1 MLGLPLVTLIIFLPL
16 LGALAIACMRGE
28 GALIDRNAKSVA
40 LLTSLTVLLLVIMI
54 IKYFDTFSGGYQF
67 VEKYAWITFL
77 EHPIYYHVG
86 IDGISLVLIS
96 LTALLVP
103 IALIA
108 SRTIVKRVRSYLI
121 IFMILETMMMGTF
134 CAMDIFLFYIFF
146 EGVLIPMF
154 LIIGIWGGEN
164 RIYSTFKFFL
174 YTLFGSIFSLI
185 AIISIYFTVGSTAIE
200 AAVSYPFSF
209 EMQMWLWIAFF
220 ASFAI
225 KVPMWPF
232 HTWLPFA
239 HVEAPTTGSV
249 ILAAVLLKMGGYG
262 FIRFSVPMF
271 TDASIYFA
279 PVIYALSIIAVI
291 YTSLVALVQQ
301 DMKKLIAY
309 SSIAHMGFVTFG
321 IFTFSSPSML
331 GAITQMISHGLISG
345 GLFLCVGVLY
355 DRMHTRLMDHYG
367 GVASRMPYFGIIFML
382 LTLGSIGLPGTSGF
396 IGEILIL
403 ISSFKI
409 NGFLTFGLGL
419 GVILSASYGLLLYRK
434 VMLGR
439 IIHAKIKVLDDLSLS
454 EKITLVPLV
463 ILVFVFGVYPTPI
476 LKICEPSV
484 KKILA
489 PYKMIKKSDGT
500 GADDKNRM
508 L

>member
-16 LGALAIACMRGE
+16 LGAIAIACMRGE
-28 GALIDRNAKSVA
+28 GALIDRNAKAVA
-40 LLTSLTVLLLVIMI
+40 LLTSLTVLLLVLMI
-54 IKYFDTFSGGYQF
+54 LCFFDTLSGDYQF
-67 VEKYAWITFL
+67 VEKHAWITFL

-86 IDGISLVLIS
+86 IDGISLVLVA

-108 SRTIVKRVRSYLI
+108 SQSIVKRVRSYLI
-121 IFMILETMMMGTF
+121 TFMLLETMMMGTF

-164 RIYSTFKFFL
+164 RVYSTFKFFL
-174 YTLFGSIFSLI
+174 YTFLGSIFSLI
-185 AIISIYFTVGSTAIE
+185 AIIAIYFTVGSTAIE
-200 AAVSYPFSF
+200 AAVTYPFSF
-209 EMQMWLWIAFF
+209 EMQIWLWIAFF

-249 ILAAVLLKMGGYG
+249 ILAAILLKMGGYG
-262 FIRFSVPMF
+262 FIRFSIPMF
-271 TDASIYFA
+271 TDASVYFA
-279 PVIYALSIIAVI
+279 PLIYALSIIAVI

-321 IFTFSSPSML
+321 IFTFSTPSML
-331 GAITQMISHGLISG
+331 GALTQMVSHGLISG

-396 IGEILIL
+396 VGEILVL
-403 ISSFKI
+403 VSSFKI

-419 GVILSASYGLLLYRK
+419 GVILSASYGLLLYRR

-439 IIHAKIKVLDDLSLS
+439 IVHAKIKVLDDLSS
-454 EKITLVPLV
+454 AEKLTLVPLV
-463 ILVFVFGVYPTPI
+463 ILVFVLGVYPTPL
-476 LKICEPSV
+476 LKVCEPSV

-489 PYKMIKKSDGT
+489 PYKMVKKRIET
-500 GADDKNRM
+500 GDNDKNRM

>member
-1 MLGLPLVTLIIFLPL
+1 MLGLPLVSLIIFLPL
-16 LGALAIACMRGE
+16 VGAFSIACIQGE
-28 GALIDRNAKSVA
+28 GELVDRNAKAVA
-40 LLTSLTVLLLVIMI
+40 LLTSLTVLMLVFMLL
-54 IKYFDTFSGGYQF
+54 YFFDPSLGDFQF
-67 VEKYAWITFL
+67 VEKHAWITFI

-86 IDGISLVLIS
+86 VDGISIVLVT
-96 LTALLVP
+96 LTAFLMP

-108 SRTIVKRVRSYLI
+108 SQSISKRIRSYLVT
-121 IFMILETMMMGTF
+121 FLVLETMMMGTF
-134 CAMDIFLFYIFF
+134 CSLDLFLFYIFF

-164 RIYSTFKFFL
+164 RVYSTFKFFL
-174 YTLFGSIFSLI
+174 YTLIGSIFSLI
-185 AIISIYFTVGSTAIE
+185 AIIAIYFTVGSTSIEEAITH
-200 AAVSYPFSF
+200 PFTF
-209 EMQMWLWIAFF
+209 QMQMWLWLAFF

-239 HVEAPTTGSV
+239 HVEAPTAGSV

-262 FIRFSVPMF
+262 FIRFSLPIL

-279 PVIYALSIIAVI
+279 PLIYALSIIAII

-321 IFTFSSPSML
+321 IFSFSTTSIL

-345 GLFLCVGVLY
+345 GLFLGVGVLY
-355 DRMHTRLMDHYG
+355 DRMHTRQMDDYG
-367 GVASRMPYFGIIFML
+367 GVASRMPIFGILFMI

-396 IGEILIL
+396 VGEILVL
-403 ISSFKI
+403 MASFKI
-409 NGFLTFGLGL
+409 SGFLTAGLGL
-419 GVILSASYGLLLYRK
+419 GVILSASYGLLLYRRI
-434 VMLGR
+434 MLGK
-439 IIHAKIKVLDDLSLS
+439 IVHTKIKEMDDLTTTEKTTLIPLS
-454 EKITLVPLV
+454 ILV
-463 ILVFVFGVYPTPI
+463 IFLGVYPTPL
-476 LKICEPSV
+476 LKMCEASV
-484 KKILA
+484 KKVLE
-489 PYKMIKKSDGT
+489 PYKMVRKKSESGS
-500 GADDKNRM
+500 NNQNSM